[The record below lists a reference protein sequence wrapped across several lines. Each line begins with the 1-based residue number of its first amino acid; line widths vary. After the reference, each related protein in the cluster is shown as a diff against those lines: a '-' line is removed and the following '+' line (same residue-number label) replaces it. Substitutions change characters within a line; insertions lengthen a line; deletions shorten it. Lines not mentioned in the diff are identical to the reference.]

1 MVDCNIW
8 PQFFTPPCT
17 RALCHVMCSANLPW
31 AGRPALPPDC
41 RLSPEQ
47 HTSVSRH
54 NASTMSSRTE
64 AGSLEPLPWLLD
76 NKGQVEQSN
85 ITQSPHPIWQQD
97 NPQTHGHISRTSVT
111 LDTWAI
117 NTHCCVALMFVW
129 LLCNKDNWYIIHK
142 NMDWISSIYFLVI
155 NWFPIISYDW

>member
-17 RALCHVMCSANLPW
+17 CALCHVMCSANLPW

-47 HTSVSRH
+47 HASVSRH
-54 NASTMSSRTE
+54 DASTMSSRTE

-76 NKGQVEQSN
+76 NEGQVEQSD

-97 NPQTHGHISRTSVT
+97 NPQTHGHISRTNLGDLGHMSNKHS
-111 LDTWAI
+111 LCGPD
-117 NTHCCVALMFVW
+117 VW

-155 NWFPIISYDW
+155 NLFPIISYDW